1 MPDKAVQLNRIDAIT
16 SKLNSIWKQYPHWR
30 FNQVVFYINS
40 LSYKDERK
48 FFAISDD
55 EFSQL
60 MDKSIATTY
69 NE

>member
-1 MPDKAVQLNRIDAIT
+1 MLDKAAQLDRIDTIT

-40 LSYKDERK
+40 LSYRDECK
-48 FFAISDD
+48 FFNISDE
-55 EFSQL
+55 EFAQL
-60 MDKSIATTY
+60 MDKSIAITP